1 MEKLQQVVNLVGN
14 NDVALKCLASG
25 QWRTSRAGLINFTAC
40 QTSSLFIKTS
50 SCLNFSNANC
60 YRTIQHCLSFITRSV
75 ISIWNETP
83 RRQRGHAPQGL
94 AKIYKLLLSFFFLQ
108 VLRSLVWLQSE
119 PRCVLPSFGLFWKE
133 APGINLLLTRRKKKQ
148 QQQEVNNGQSWKRR
162 GLTERTRRLENNNSK
177 GRKRKKIIPAS
188 KVNTSTIYLACWSE
202 RHQVPHLFPFLLLL
216 SSIIHLGGGKKKIKM
231 C

>member
-60 YRTIQHCLSFITRSV
+60 YRTIPHCLSFITRSV

-94 AKIYKLLLSFFFLQ
+94 AKIYKLLSFFFFFKCCGRLSGF
-108 VLRSLVWLQSE
+108 SLSRVACSHHSASFE
-119 PRCVLPSFGLFWKE
+119 KRPRASTCCSRGE
-133 APGINLLLTRRKKKQ
+133 KK
-148 QQQEVNNGQSWKRR
+148 
-162 GLTERTRRLENNNSK
+162 NNNN
-177 GRKRKKIIPAS
+177 KKLTMA
-188 KVNTSTIYLACWSE
+188 KA
-202 RHQVPHLFPFLLLL
+202 
-216 SSIIHLGGGKKKIKM
+216 GKDEG
-231 C
+231 

>member
-60 YRTIQHCLSFITRSV
+60 YRTIPHCLSFITRSV

-94 AKIYKLLLSFFFLQ
+94 AKIYKLLLSCFFSSSVAVACLAS
-108 VLRSLVWLQSE
+108 VWAALR
-119 PRCVLPSFGLFWKE
+119 
-133 APGINLLLTRRKKKQ
+133 APIIRPLLKRGPGHQPAAHAAKKK
-148 QQQEVNNGQSWKRR
+148 
-162 GLTERTRRLENNNSK
+162 TTTTRS
-177 GRKRKKIIPAS
+177 
-188 KVNTSTIYLACWSE
+188 
-202 RHQVPHLFPFLLLL
+202 
-216 SSIIHLGGGKKKIKM
+216 
-231 C
+231 

>member
-133 APGINLLLTRRKKKQ
+133 APGINLLLTRRKK
-148 QQQEVNNGQSWKRR
+148 
-162 GLTERTRRLENNNSK
+162 NNNN
-177 GRKRKKIIPAS
+177 KKLTMA
-188 KVNTSTIYLACWSE
+188 KA
-202 RHQVPHLFPFLLLL
+202 
-216 SSIIHLGGGKKKIKM
+216 GKDEG
-231 C
+231 